1 MNAAVGFLLL
11 CIVLLGAVT
20 CRAEEAGSAGGTIT
34 GHRPAGAIL
43 AQAPPRY
50 YDEQLLNYRLTEF
63 CATVKRPPKSLI
75 EAIDNAFST
84 PEGKQSAAVIDGFNY
99 IHILDRLVQERC
111 GDA

>member
-1 MNAAVGFLLL
+1 MNVAVGALLF
-11 CIVLLGAVT
+11 CIVLLGAIT
-20 CRAEEAGSAGGTIT
+20 CRAA
-34 GHRPAGAIL
+34 
-43 AQAPPRY
+43 PRY

-84 PEGKQSAAVIDGFNY
+84 PEGKQSPAVIDGFNY